1 MRGDRPLYGR
11 ASISMD
17 GFGVLPEPTFKES
30 EVNEAKC
37 EICGEPMPAGE
48 EMFKFHGYS
57 GKCPKPPMPK
67 LSKTQEQ
74 IRQQAE
80 QLIADAEAAGMV
92 VTIELESLQPLAM
105 GNHRMVAAVAPR
117 HPY

>member
-37 EICGEPMPAGE
+37 EICGEPMPG
-48 EMFKFHGYS
+48 
-57 GKCPKPPMPK
+57 PKPPMPK